1 MLRCSILKYRH
12 PGESDRIW
20 RDIIGIHRST
30 MFSKETFP
38 KPWPPWILFCW
49 CLLSQLFV
57 TQPVPAGWCTMRQEN
72 CKNVL
77 QLAVRVA
84 WGTRGSVVPVCPVT
98 WFATLWEFMCSWYL
112 TSDVSWYL
120 FMSLFF
126 DVQSIWP
133 CLNAYVLA
141 HISSDLHSTWF
152 NVSLACNQQLKCTG
166 LPQPSGH
173 RRELVH
179 LEEETSTSR
188 AICSI
193 FKWETLLQ

>member
-1 MLRCSILKYRH
+1 MFKYHH

-30 MFSKETFP
+30 MFSKETFPKIP

-84 WGTRGSVVPVCPVT
+84 WGTRGSVVPSVPWHDSLRFDSLCVHDT
-98 WFATLWEFMCSWYL
+98 M

-120 FMSLFF
+120 FMSLFLMF
-126 DVQSIWP
+126 KVRTCTHLIWP
-133 CLNAYVLA
+133 AFNMIQCKLGLQPTAQIHWPTTTVWPPKGTCTSGRRDAY
-141 HISSDLHSTWF
+141 
-152 NVSLACNQQLKCTG
+152 
-166 LPQPSGH
+166 
-173 RRELVH
+173 
-179 LEEETSTSR
+179 
-188 AICSI
+188 
-193 FKWETLLQ
+193 LQSNLQYL